1 MAVAAGAPLGSPRA
15 ATAAP
20 RRAQAMGT
28 SFNDLLATAKIES
41 DLDPS
46 LTILVPFPGGG
57 RCRQAHRSSRS
68 NPQLSAASVFPVA
81 AAANR
86 PIFYDRA
93 VNARSVSGVYSELVR
108 RFGDASDGWAR
119 WSRARLR
126 QPRQGQLRA

>member
-1 MAVAAGAPLGSPRA
+1 
-15 ATAAP
+15 
-20 RRAQAMGT
+20 
-28 SFNDLLATAKIES
+28 
-41 DLDPS
+41 
-46 LTILVPFPGGG
+46 
-57 RCRQAHRSSRS
+57 
-68 NPQLSAASVFPVA
+68 VA